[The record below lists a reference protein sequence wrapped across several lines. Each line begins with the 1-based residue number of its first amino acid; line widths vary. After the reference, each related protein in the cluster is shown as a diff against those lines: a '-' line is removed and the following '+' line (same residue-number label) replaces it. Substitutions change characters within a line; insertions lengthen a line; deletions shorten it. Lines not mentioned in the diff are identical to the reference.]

1 MNLEQSCVLLG
12 YSKQA
17 YYKSL
22 QHHEARAF
30 DEYLILELIHQKRK
44 VWKKGSGRNLLACL
58 KDDLKKHNIK
68 IGRDK
73 FFELLRANN
82 LLIKRKIRR
91 TSTTN
96 SYHHYHRYPNL
107 IRELTPHRPNH
118 VWVSDITYV
127 WIQEEACFMYLFLVT
142 DMYSRKIIG
151 YTISRSLKA
160 IGAIEALKMAISQ
173 TNRMSLGQTIH
184 HSDRGVQYC
193 CNDYTNLL
201 KSRNMDIS
209 MTENGDPL
217 ENAIAERVNRTLK
230 EEFMDDY
237 KSGYKS
243 IRIAKTEI
251 KRNIQFYNQI
261 RPHRSIEMLTPN
273 QAHLRT
279 GKLKRKW
286 KSYYKKNVINLVN

>member
-1 MNLEQSCVLLG
+1 MNIEQSCDLFG

-22 QHHEARAF
+22 KHLESRAF
-30 DEYLILELIHQKRK
+30 DEYIILELVRQKRK
-44 VWKKGSGRNLLACL
+44 IWKKGSGRNLLASL
-58 KDDLKKHNIK
+58 KGDFKKHGIK

-73 FFELLRANN
+73 FFELLRSNK
-82 LLIKRKIRR
+82 LLIKRKVRR

-107 IRELTPHRPNH
+107 IRELIPHRSNH

-151 YTISRSLKA
+151 YTISRTLKA
-160 IGAIEALKMAISQ
+160 TGAIEALKMAIGQMNDKSVE
-173 TNRMSLGQTIH
+173 QTIH

-193 CNDYTNLL
+193 CNAYINLL
-201 KSRNMDIS
+201 NSKNIAIS

-243 IRIAKTEI
+243 IRIAKAEI

-279 GKLKRKW
+279 GRLKRKW
-286 KSYYKKNVINLVN
+286 KNYYNNKVLNLVN

>member
-1 MNLEQSCVLLG
+1 VNVEQSCGLLG

-22 QHHEARAF
+22 QHHEASAF
-30 DEYLILELIHQKRK
+30 DEYLILELIRQKRK
-44 VWKKGSGRNLLACL
+44 VWKKGSGRNLLASL
-58 KDDLKKHNIK
+58 KDDLIKHGIK

-73 FFELLRANN
+73 FFELLRTHN
-82 LLIKRKIRR
+82 LLIKRKSRR
-91 TSTTN
+91 AITTN
-96 SYHHYHRYPNL
+96 SYHHFHRYPNL
-107 IRELTPHRPNH
+107 IRELIPRMSNQ

-127 WIQEEACFMYLFLVT
+127 WVQKEACFMYLFLVT

-151 YTISRSLKA
+151 YCISRSLKA
-160 IGAIEALKMAISQ
+160 LGAIEALKMAIRQ
-173 TNRMSLGQTIH
+173 ANGLSLAQTIH
-184 HSDRGVQYC
+184 HSDRGIQYC
-193 CNDYTNLL
+193 CNAYTNKL
-201 KSRNMDIS
+201 KSNKINIS
-209 MTENGDPL
+209 MTENSDPL
-217 ENAIAERVNRTLK
+217 ENAIAERINRTLK

-243 IRIAKTEI
+243 ISIATTEI

-279 GKLKRKW
+279 GHLERKW
-286 KSYYKKNVINLVN
+286 KNYYKNNVLNLVN